1 MGRGARALVS
11 AIVLAVVAVAL
22 VFGLKSS
29 KQPAQGRLAPA
40 LPTERLAGVPVTLST
55 LLAGAHGRPALV
67 LFWASWCDPCT
78 SEAPAIE
85 RFSRTPEGQG
95 RIVGVD
101 WNDARSGALGFV
113 RRFGWSFPVLRDAEG
128 LIGDRYGLTTLPT
141 TFVLDGSGRIK
152 MTLHGPQTP
161 ATLGVALRAVEHL

>member
-1 MGRGARALVS
+1 MRRRALG
-11 AIVLAVVAVAL
+11 IVVVAAALAVAL

-29 KQPAQGRLAPA
+29 GRTAQGRIAPA
-40 LPTERLAGVPVTLST
+40 LPTERLAGAPASLRT
-55 LLAGAHGRPALV
+55 LLATAHGRASLV

-85 RFSRTPEGQG
+85 RFSRSPEGRG

-101 WNDARSGALGFV
+101 WSDARSQALGFV
-113 RRFGWSFPVLRDAEG
+113 HRFRWSFPVLRDAEG
-128 LIGDRYGLTTLPT
+128 EVGGAYGLTNLPT
-141 TFVLDGSGRIK
+141 TFVLDGSGRIR

-161 ATLGVALRAVEHL
+161 ASLTGALRAVERL